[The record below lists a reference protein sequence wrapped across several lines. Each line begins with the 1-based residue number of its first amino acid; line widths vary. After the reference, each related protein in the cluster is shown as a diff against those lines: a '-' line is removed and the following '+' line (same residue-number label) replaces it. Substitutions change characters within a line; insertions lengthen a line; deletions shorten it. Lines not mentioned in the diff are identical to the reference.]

1 LRPGQSGVETRR
13 ATALKIT
20 DAAGDPSESRQY
32 ITVIPDTYDVNLSGT
47 IRAQSNGMKTTWTR
61 LKESAFWKLKA
72 INYGSGNLTLV
83 IRWAGDS
90 ATSGDVIWGSQI
102 ACVTPDTDTQDVT
115 TKTLAT
121 AQTVTDTHLG
131 TIAKR
136 VMTCT
141 IIITSLDSITAND
154 DLFITIYRDAAAGGD
169 TMTGDAKLI
178 EAELSYSDT

>member
-1 LRPGQSGVETRR
+1 MATVKQLLQPEEAQYQS
-13 ATALKIT
+13 ATFPQFIKEGTNFPVSSLAF
-20 DAAGDPSESRQY
+20 DAA
-32 ITVIPDTYDVNLSGT
+32 T
-47 IRAQSNGMKTTWTR
+47 
-61 LKESAFWKLKA
+61 KESAFWKLKA